1 MALLSGMGRGE
12 ARPCATF
19 GELLVFLI
27 GEGELWLSLLK
38 GELFAS
44 LFCLER
50 TSLLRRAEV
59 GSLNGDGELLPLL
72 AGEGELLRLAVGI
85 GSLLEA
91 VEGELLLLEPSLS
104 CRVELLEANSFFV
117 VDTMPLS
124 PEEFLFI
131 EDTFLLEE
139 TSSVLRR
146 EGSFLFLGD
155 WTSLPED
162 LTSRMGDLYL
172 LFGDW
177 SPLEVLWWSR
187 RL

>member
-1 MALLSGMGRGE
+1 M
-12 ARPCATF
+12 
-19 GELLVFLI
+19 
-27 GEGELWLSLLK
+27 
-38 GELFAS
+38 
-44 LFCLER
+44 
-50 TSLLRRAEV
+50 
-59 GSLNGDGELLPLL
+59 
-72 AGEGELLRLAVGI
+72 
-85 GSLLEA
+85 
-91 VEGELLLLEPSLS
+91 EGELLLLETSLS
-104 CRVELLEANSFFV
+104 FRVELLEANSFFV
-117 VDTMPLS
+117 VDAMPLS

-177 SPLEVLWWSR
+177 SPLGVLWWSR

>member
-1 MALLSGMGRGE
+1 MALLSGMGTGG

-72 AGEGELLRLAVGI
+72 AGEGELLRLAVGK
-85 GSLLEA
+85 GGL
-91 VEGELLLLEPSLS
+91 
-104 CRVELLEANSFFV
+104 
-117 VDTMPLS
+117 
-124 PEEFLFI
+124 
-131 EDTFLLEE
+131 
-139 TSSVLRR
+139 
-146 EGSFLFLGD
+146 
-155 WTSLPED
+155 
-162 LTSRMGDLYL
+162 
-172 LFGDW
+172 
-177 SPLEVLWWSR
+177 
-187 RL
+187 